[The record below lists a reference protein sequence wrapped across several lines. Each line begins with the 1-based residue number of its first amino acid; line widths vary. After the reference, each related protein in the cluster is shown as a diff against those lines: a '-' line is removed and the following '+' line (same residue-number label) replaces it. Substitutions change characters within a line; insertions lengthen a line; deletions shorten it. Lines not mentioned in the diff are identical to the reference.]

1 MRSKIIY
8 SILLVI
14 ACSIFILQKAQL
26 PLPQW
31 VNNYWNDLLCIPLVL
46 GALTYSIR
54 WLKKDD
60 KFQFSLG
67 FVIVLSSY
75 YAVYFEYYLPK
86 NNSRYTS
93 DWIDVLLYFS
103 GGLLF
108 YLFQKTSN
116 KLNTLKLL

>member
-14 ACSIFILQKAQL
+14 ACSIFILQKAQR

-93 DWIDVLLYFS
+93 DWIDVLLYFV

-116 KLNTLKLL
+116 N

>member
-1 MRSKIIY
+1 VRSKIIY

-60 KFQFSLG
+60 KFEFSLE

-75 YAVYFEYYLPK
+75 YAIYFEYYLPK

>member
-1 MRSKIIY
+1 VRSKIIY

-60 KFQFSLG
+60 KFEFSLG

-75 YAVYFEYYLPK
+75 YAIYFEYYLPK

-116 KLNTLKLL
+116 N

>member
-14 ACSIFILQKAQL
+14 ACSIFILQKAQR

-75 YAVYFEYYLPK
+75 YAIYFEYYLPK

>member
-14 ACSIFILQKAQL
+14 ACSIFILQKAQR

-60 KFQFSLG
+60 KFEFSLG

-75 YAVYFEYYLPK
+75 YAIYFEYYLPK

>member
-14 ACSIFILQKAQL
+14 ACSIFILQKAQR

-60 KFQFSLG
+60 KFEFSLG

-75 YAVYFEYYLPK
+75 YAIYFEYYLPK

-108 YLFQKTSN
+108 YLIQKTSN

>member
-31 VNNYWNDLLCIPLVL
+31 VNNYWNDLLSIPLVL

-60 KFQFSLG
+60 KFEFSLG

-75 YAVYFEYYLPK
+75 YAIYFEYYLPK

-108 YLFQKTSN
+108 YLFQKTST

>member
-60 KFQFSLG
+60 KFEFSLE

-75 YAVYFEYYLPK
+75 YAIYFEYYLPK